1 MGLELEAA
9 RQELQERVGYWQGQL
24 DALFGGGVELEVDPV
39 GLPSDPATLKRF
51 GLQAFP
57 ALRDALADAAQ
68 DQRFTGFFKERVAK
82 VLVRNDDAA
91 AASRFD
97 YERGRR
103 KLVLICTPE
112 LRHWLDPIALQEFL
126 RREL

>member
-9 RQELQERVGYWQGQL
+9 RQKLQERVGYWQGQL

-39 GLPSDPATLKRF
+39 GLPADPAALKRF
-51 GLQAFP
+51 GLQALP
-57 ALRDALADAAQ
+57 ALRDALADAAR
-68 DQRFTGFFKERVAK
+68 DPRLTGSFKERVSK

-91 AASRFD
+91 AVSRFD

-112 LRHWLDPIALQEFL
+112 LRHWLDPIGLREFL
-126 RREL
+126 LREL

>member
-24 DALFGGGVELEVDPV
+24 DALFDGGVELEVDPV

-57 ALRDALADAAQ
+57 VLRDALADAAR
-68 DQRFTGFFKERVAK
+68 DPRSAGAFKQRVSK

-91 AASRFD
+91 EVSRFD

-103 KLVLICTPE
+103 KLVLICTPQ
-112 LRHWLDPIALQEFL
+112 LRHWLDPIGLQDFL
-126 RREL
+126 LREL